1 MAEPWRLETL
11 HRAIGE
17 RRPRELEAQA
27 GRAAVALVFA
37 GFPDDLALCLI
48 QRVTRGGDPWSGQM
62 AFPGGR
68 AEDHD
73 GTPRDVA
80 ERETLEEVGL
90 DLAAA
95 EFLGPLDELYI
106 RHSGRVT
113 RDVLSPFGY
122 YAGDLLPEL
131 QPCPDEVAAAFWVP
145 VRHIWDRANW
155 TFFDWERGGK
165 PVRLPGIAYEGK
177 VIWGLTYMILMSL
190 GEAAGRLLPSE
201 AAAR

>member
-1 MAEPWRLETL
+1 
-11 HRAIGE
+11 
-17 RRPRELEAQA
+17 
-27 GRAAVALVFA
+27 VALAFT
-37 GFPDDLALCLI
+37 GLPDDLALCVI
-48 QRVTRGGDPWSGQM
+48 QRVIRAGDRWSGQM

-73 GTPRDVA
+73 GTPRAVA

-90 DLAAA
+90 DLAVA

-122 YAGDLLPEL
+122 YAGDCPPEL
-131 QPCPDEVAAAFWVP
+131 HPCTDEVAAAFWVP
-145 VRHIWDRANW
+145 VRHIWDPRNW
-155 TFFDWERGGK
+155 TPFDWSRDGK
-165 PVRLPGIAYEGK
+165 PVRLPGVAYGGK
-177 VIWGLTYMILMSL
+177 VIWGLTYMILASL
-190 GEAAGRLLPSE
+190 GQSAGAPLPWE